1 MENEKTKW
9 VKAESILSTARLM
22 TEEQL
27 RIEKLEERVA
37 QLEENMKKIAYCL
50 GYRPENEQEKHQTK
64 VAVPLNKINEI
75 NTIIFDNEVQSG
87 D

>member
-9 VKAESILSTARLM
+9 VKAEIVSSKARLL
-22 TEEQL
+22 TEEQY

-37 QLEENMKKIAYCL
+37 QLEENMKKIVYYL
-50 GYRPENEQEKHQTK
+50 GYRPESEQERHQTK
-64 VAVPLNKINEI
+64 VAVSLNKIKEI